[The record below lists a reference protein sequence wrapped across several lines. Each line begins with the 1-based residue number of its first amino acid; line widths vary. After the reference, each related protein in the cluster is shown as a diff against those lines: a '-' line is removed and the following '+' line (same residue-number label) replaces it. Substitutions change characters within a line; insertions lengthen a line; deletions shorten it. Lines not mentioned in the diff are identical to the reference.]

1 MEQVHPVAAA
11 GFSAAADAYERARPS
26 YPAEAVEWL
35 ARRVDLRAGR
45 TVVDVGAGT
54 GKLTRLLV
62 PTGAHVVAVEPLP
75 AMLAR
80 LVEAAPGAEAILG
93 TAEQLPLPDASA
105 DVITVAQAMHWF
117 DQSRALPEFR
127 RVLRPR
133 GAVAL
138 VWNSRDLEDPLQA
151 GLGRVLEP
159 ARRRVPAQLDDAWR
173 EPFERSPLFGP
184 FDEFRLPFAQLFTVE
199 DLCDRVSSTSFVA
212 AMPSEDRAELLE
224 SVRALVDGVPEPF
237 PFRYVT
243 EIFVAPAADEAAA
256 GHGARHRR

>member
-1 MEQVHPVAAA
+1 MERVHPVAAA
-11 GFSAAADAYERARPS
+11 GFTAAAEVYERARPS

-35 ARRVDLRAGR
+35 TRRVDLRAGR

-62 PTGAHVVAVEPLP
+62 PTGARVVAVEPLP
-75 AMLAR
+75 AMLGK
-80 LVEAAPGAEAILG
+80 LVEAAPGAEAMLG
-93 TAEQLPLPDASA
+93 TAEEIPLEDASA

-117 DQSRALPEFR
+117 DQERALPEFR
-127 RVLRPR
+127 RVLRPD

-138 VWNSRDLEDPLQA
+138 VWNSRDREDPLQA
-151 GLGRVLEP
+151 GVGRLLEP
-159 ARRRVPAQLDDAWR
+159 ARSRIPAQRDNAWR
-173 EPFERSPLFGP
+173 EQFERSPLFGP
-184 FDEFRLPFAQLFTVE
+184 IEVFRFPFAQQFTAD

-212 AMPSEDRAELLE
+212 TMPAEEREQLLV

-243 EIFVAPAADEAAA
+243 EIFVAPAA
-256 GHGARHRR
+256 G

>member
-11 GFSAAADAYERARPS
+11 GFSAAADVYERARPS
-26 YPAEAVEWL
+26 YPAEAIEWL
-35 ARRVDLRAGR
+35 ARQVDLREGR

-75 AMLAR
+75 AMLER

-93 TAEQLPLPDASA
+93 TAEELPLPDASA
-105 DVITVAQAMHWF
+105 DVITVAQALHWF
-117 DQSRALPEFR
+117 DQARALPEFR
-127 RVLRPR
+127 RVLRPG

-138 VWNSRDLEDPLQA
+138 VWNSRDLDDPLQA
-151 GLGRVLEP
+151 ELGRVLEP
-159 ARRRVPAQLDDAWR
+159 VRKRVPAQVDDDWR

-184 FDEFRLPFAQLFTVE
+184 LEVFRVPSAQLFTAD

-212 AMPSEDRAELLE
+212 AMPSEERAQLLE

-237 PFRYVT
+237 QFRYVT
-243 EIFVAPAADEAAA
+243 EIFVASTADEAAA
-256 GHGARHRR
+256 DRGARHRR